1 LKLIAA
7 RLAVGVGIKD
17 GKAKRQEQVINE

>member
-1 LKLIAA
+1 MAA

-17 GKAKRQEQVINE
+17 GKAKRQAQVINE